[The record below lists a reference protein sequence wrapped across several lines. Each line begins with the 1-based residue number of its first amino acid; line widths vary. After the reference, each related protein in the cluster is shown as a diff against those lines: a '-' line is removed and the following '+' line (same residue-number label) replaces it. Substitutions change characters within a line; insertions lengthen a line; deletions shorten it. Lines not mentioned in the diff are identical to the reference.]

1 MDEDIKLMLD
11 FKAGSRPA
19 FDRLVDKYRK
29 PIINFIYRFTGSR
42 ADAEDL
48 AQDVFIKVFNAA
60 ANYAPSAGF
69 KTWLYRI
76 ASNVSI
82 DHIRKRKTSG
92 NPASLDEHLETEDG
106 KMQQQ
111 AADEK
116 MKPADSVMEREETEK
131 QVQAALQSLPENQRA
146 AIILKIYEDR
156 PYSEIAA
163 VMGVS
168 VASVESLLFRA
179 RQELRKKLG
188 QKDKSR

>member
-1 MDEDIKLMLD
+1 MSIST
-11 FKAGSRPA
+11 GS
-19 FDRLVDKYRK
+19 

-48 AQDVFIKVFNAA
+48 AQDVFVKVFNAA
-60 ANYAPSAGF
+60 ANYAPSAEF
-69 KTWLYRI
+69 TTWLYRI

-92 NPASLDEHLETEDG
+92 NPASLDEQLETEDG
-106 KMQQQ
+106 KVQQQ

-116 MKPADSVMEREETEK
+116 IKPADSVMESEETEK

-163 VMGVS
+163 TLGVS
-168 VASVESLLFRA
+168 IASVESLLFRA
-179 RQELRKKLG
+179 RQELKRKLG
-188 QKDKSR
+188 SDR

>member
-1 MDEDIKLMLD
+1 M
-11 FKAGSRPA
+11 
-19 FDRLVDKYRK
+19 
-29 PIINFIYRFTGSR
+29 
-42 ADAEDL
+42 
-48 AQDVFIKVFNAA
+48 FIKVFNAA